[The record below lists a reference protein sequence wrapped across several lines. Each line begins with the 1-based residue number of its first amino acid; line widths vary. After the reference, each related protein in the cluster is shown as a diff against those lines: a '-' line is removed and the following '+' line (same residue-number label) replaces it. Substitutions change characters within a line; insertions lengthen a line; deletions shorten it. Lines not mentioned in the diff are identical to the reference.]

1 MRNPFRKQSNKIRLT
16 RGEIVFDVVNYCL
29 LTLLAIITLYPIVNV
44 LAISLSSY
52 TGYLKN
58 PAMILPVEFNFEA
71 YQSILSNSLITSAY
85 KNTIFVTVVG
95 TCVNLILTV
104 LTAYP
109 LAKGRLRGNRVIM
122 FGIVFTMMFSGGMI
136 PTFLVVR
143 SLKLLDTH
151 WALILPCA
159 ISTSNLIIVK
169 NFFEGIPDSLL
180 ESARLDGA
188 GDWRILLDIVLPL
201 SIPVLATIT
210 LFYAVGNWNRLFD
223 AVMYIN
229 SRSNWTLPILLKE
242 IITENSE
249 LLVDPSVAAQVYPK
263 TMQCATIVVAVLPIM
278 CVYPFLQ
285 RYFMK
290 GIMLGAVKG

>member
-1 MRNPFRKQSNKIRLT
+1 MKNEKRRSTAIRRT
-16 RGEIVFDVVNYCL
+16 RGEVVFDTVNYVV
-29 LTLLAIITLYPIVNV
+29 LTLLAIVTLYPVINV

-58 PAMILPVEFNFEA
+58 PAMLVPQEFNFEA
-71 YQSILSNSLITSAY
+71 YKSILSNSLITSAY
-85 KNTIFVTVVG
+85 KNTIKVAVVG
-95 TCVNLILTV
+95 TCVNLMLTV

-109 LAKGRLRGNRVIM
+109 LAKGRLRGSRVIM

-136 PTFLVVR
+136 PMFLVVR
-143 SLKLLDTH
+143 GLKLLDTH
-151 WALILPCA
+151 WALILPTA
-159 ISTSNLIIVK
+159 IGTSNLIIVK

-188 GDWRILLDIVLPL
+188 GEWQILLRLVIPL
-201 SIPVLATIT
+201 SVPVLATIT

-249 LLVDPSVAAQVYPK
+249 LLLDPSVASQVYPK
-263 TMQCATIVVAVLPIM
+263 TMQCATIAVTVLPIM

-285 RYFMK
+285 RFFMK

>member
-1 MRNPFRKQSNKIRLT
+1 MRKKNSNKIRLT
-16 RGEIVFDVVNYCL
+16 KGEVAFDIVNYSVL
-29 LTLLAIITLYPIVNV
+29 SLLAIITLYPVINV

-58 PAMILPVEFNFEA
+58 PAMVFPNELNLEA
-71 YQSILSNSLITSAY
+71 YKSILSNSLITTAY

-95 TCVNLILTV
+95 TCTNLVLTV

-109 LAKGRLRGNRVIM
+109 LAKGKLRGSRVIM

-159 ISTSNLIIVK
+159 ISTTNLIIVK

-188 GDWRILLDIVLPL
+188 GEWRILWNIILPL
-201 SIPVLATIT
+201 SLPVLATVT

-229 SRSNWTLPILLKE
+229 SRSNWTLSILLKE

-278 CVYPFLQ
+278 LVYPFLQ

>member
-1 MRNPFRKQSNKIRLT
+1 MQNPFRKKSNKIRLT
-16 RGEIVFDVVNYCL
+16 KGEIVFDVINYCL

-58 PAMILPVEFNFEA
+58 PAMIFPVEFNFEA

-95 TCVNLILTV
+95 TSVNLILTV

-188 GDWRILLDIVLPL
+188 GDWRILWDIVLPL

>member
-1 MRNPFRKQSNKIRLT
+1 MSRKKKSEKRAIRLT
-16 RGEIVFDVVNYCL
+16 KGEATFNVINYVV
-29 LTLLAIITLYPIVNV
+29 LTLLAIITLYPVINV

-58 PAMILPVEFNFEA
+58 PAMIFPVDFNLDA
-71 YQSILSNSLITSAY
+71 YKSILSNSLIGNAY

-95 TCVNLILTV
+95 TCINLILTV

-109 LAKGRLRGNRVIM
+109 LAKGKLRGSRVIM

-136 PTFLVVR
+136 PTFLTVR
-143 SLKLLDTH
+143 SLGLLDTH

-159 ISTSNLIIVK
+159 IGTSNLIIVK

-180 ESARLDGA
+180 ESARIDGA
-188 GDWRILLDIVLPL
+188 GEWRILWDIVIPL
-201 SIPVLATIT
+201 SVPVLATVT

-249 LLVDPSVAAQVYPK
+249 LLTDPTLAATVYPK
-263 TMQCATIVVAVLPIM
+263 TLQCATIVVAVLPIM
-278 CVYPFLQ
+278 LVYPFLQ

>member
-1 MRNPFRKQSNKIRLT
+1 M
-16 RGEIVFDVVNYCL
+16 
-29 LTLLAIITLYPIVNV
+29 
-44 LAISLSSY
+44 
-52 TGYLKN
+52 
-58 PAMILPVEFNFEA
+58 
-71 YQSILSNSLITSAY
+71 
-85 KNTIFVTVVG
+85 VG

>member
-1 MRNPFRKQSNKIRLT
+1 MRKNGKKAENTIRLT
-16 RGEIVFDVVNYCL
+16 KGEMTFNAVNYVV
-29 LTLLAIITLYPIVNV
+29 LTLLAVITLYPIINV

-52 TGYLKN
+52 TGYLQN
-58 PAMILPVEFNFEA
+58 PAMVLPIEFNLDA
-71 YQSILSNSLITSAY
+71 YKSILSNPLITSAY
-85 KNTIFVTVVG
+85 KNTIFVTIAG
-95 TCVNLILTV
+95 TCLNLTLTV

-109 LAKGRLRGNRVIM
+109 LAKGKLRGSRVIM

-136 PTFLVVR
+136 PTFLTVR
-143 SLKLLDTH
+143 SLGLLDTH

-159 ISTSNLIIVK
+159 IGTSNLIIVK

-180 ESARLDGA
+180 ESARMDGA
-188 GDWRILLDIVLPL
+188 GEWRILWSIVLPL
-201 SIPVLATIT
+201 SVPVLATIT

-249 LLVDPSVAAQVYPK
+249 LLADPSIAAQVYPK

-278 CVYPFLQ
+278 LAYPFLQ
-285 RYFMK
+285 RFFMK

>member
-1 MRNPFRKQSNKIRLT
+1 MRKKKNSNAIRLT
-16 RGEIVFDVVNYCL
+16 RGEIIFDIINYTV
-29 LTLLAIITLYPIVNV
+29 LTLVAVITLYPVINV

-58 PAMILPVEFNFEA
+58 PAMLLPVELNLEA
-71 YQSILSNSLITSAY
+71 YKSILSNSLITSAY
-85 KNTIFVTVVG
+85 KNTIIVTIVG
-95 TCVNLILTV
+95 TCVNLTLTV

-109 LAKGRLRGNRVIM
+109 LAKGNLRGSRVLM

-159 ISTSNLIIVK
+159 IGTSNLIIVK

-188 GDWRILLDIVLPL
+188 SEWQILFHLILPL
-201 SIPVLATIT
+201 SVPVLATVT

-249 LLVDPSVAAQVYPK
+249 LLQDPSVAVQVYPK
-263 TMQCATIVVAVLPIM
+263 TMQCATIAVTVLPIM

-285 RYFMK
+285 RFFMK

>member
-1 MRNPFRKQSNKIRLT
+1 M
-16 RGEIVFDVVNYCL
+16 
-29 LTLLAIITLYPIVNV
+29 
-44 LAISLSSY
+44 
-52 TGYLKN
+52 
-58 PAMILPVEFNFEA
+58 
-71 YQSILSNSLITSAY
+71 ITSAY
-85 KNTIFVTVVG
+85 GNTIFVTVAG
-95 TCVNLILTV
+95 TCINLILTV
-104 LTAYP
+104 LTSYP
-109 LAKGRLRGNRVIM
+109 LAKGKLRGNRIIM

-143 SLKLLDTH
+143 SLGLLDTH

-188 GDWRILLDIVLPL
+188 GEWRILWSIVLPL
-201 SIPVLATIT
+201 SVPVLATVT

-249 LLVDPSVAAQVYPK
+249 LLLDPSVAAQVYPK
-263 TMQCATIVVAVLPIM
+263 TMQCATIIVTILPIM
-278 CVYPFLQ
+278 LVYPFLQ

>member
-1 MRNPFRKQSNKIRLT
+1 MQKMNKAKSNKIRLT
-16 RGEIVFDVVNYCL
+16 KGEIVFDTVNYIV
-29 LTLLAIITLYPIVNV
+29 LTVLAVITLYPIVNV

-58 PAMILPVEFNFEA
+58 PAMIFPVEFNFEA

-85 KNTIFVTVVG
+85 KNTIFVTLVG
-95 TCVNLILTV
+95 TSVNLILTV

-109 LAKGRLRGNRVIM
+109 LAKGKLRGNRVIM

-143 SLKLLDTH
+143 SLDLLDTH